1 MSRKNL
7 KQFLRDKRKEVGDT
21 QFQAATKI
29 GVQAPIYS
37 RWELGAEP
45 SVKYLAEIQKYL
57 EIDDDELAIALLL
70 TKRANI

>member
-1 MSRKNL
+1 MTAVEK
-7 KQFLRDKRKEVGDT
+7 
-21 QFQAATKI
+21 A
-29 GVQAPIYS
+29 IYS